1 MVYFF
6 VDKDGTEGCAN
17 EIPNRNFS
25 EWLGWEDVYGE
36 SCTITTLPNGTIEKV
51 IGKKL
56 TWEDEP
62 YYYSGVKEIDDAN
75 NIQEVVFI
83 IYINLLP
90 MGILRSDAR
99 DTFLYLI
106 EPAEVNN
113 DFTIPFCANTL
124 HR

>member
-17 EIPNRNFS
+17 EIPNRNFN
-25 EWLGWEDVYGE
+25 EWAEWTDVYGE

-62 YYYSGVKEIDDAN
+62 YYYSGVKEYDDLN
-75 NIQEVVFI
+75 NK
-83 IYINLLP
+83 
-90 MGILRSDAR
+90 
-99 DTFLYLI
+99 
-106 EPAEVNN
+106 
-113 DFTIPFCANTL
+113 
-124 HR
+124 

>member
-17 EIPNRNFS
+17 ESPNRNFN
-25 EWLGWEDVYGE
+25 EWIGWEDVYGE

-62 YYYSGVKEIDDAN
+62 YLYSGLKEYDDLN
-75 NIQEVVFI
+75 NK
-83 IYINLLP
+83 
-90 MGILRSDAR
+90 
-99 DTFLYLI
+99 
-106 EPAEVNN
+106 
-113 DFTIPFCANTL
+113 
-124 HR
+124 